1 MRYGHVMVG
10 GIESEK
16 QSVGVRW
23 ALVFGIAAAVS
34 AAVTI
39 IALIFTL
46 NNATRFRDTAL
57 DSQQRSYEVMILARS
72 LDASIGQAEAFLG
85 RFVISGDKDLG
96 RIYFDDWR
104 RAGTQLDALDRVID
118 DPKSQVLIDRLR
130 IAYNQR
136 GDELA
141 AVALRTNYK
150 QNDAALSRYYQVGK
164 ARSLA
169 RIDTFLEAIIDN
181 ERRTLVGRAGV
192 AERSVDR
199 SNRLNAIVSAFG
211 ILLVLAALA
220 LAIGAV
226 QGWQRRR
233 YDEERNAELET
244 AVNVRTA
251 ELSAANVQLIEEMAS
266 RAATEDRLRHAQ
278 KMEAIGQL
286 TGGIAH
292 DFNNMLSVV
301 IGGLEL
307 AQRRVASGGEA
318 VERHLR
324 QALEGANRAAA
335 LTKRLLAFARAEPL
349 LPVAIAPDALLA
361 DMSDLLDR
369 TIGDRIAVQIEADA
383 ESWPIF
389 VDPHQLENAI
399 LNLAVNARDAM
410 PDGGTL
416 TIRTAN
422 RLLASGEIDDVAPG
436 DHVAISVSDTG
447 HGMTA
452 DVLERAFEPFFTTK
466 GTGQGTGLGLSQIFG
481 FVRQSLGGIVVDSV
495 VGQGTTVSLIL
506 PRSAQQPET
515 APKAASEALRALP
528 RRRGTRALVVE
539 DDPRVLAATADSLEE
554 LGLSTVRCA
563 DATKAL
569 GLIAEDKEIGLVV
582 SDVLMPGMTGPDLI
596 SALRKDHPGMPVL
609 FVTGFAGDI
618 DTAEAFG
625 GHAVLRKPFTINAL
639 GRAVEALLS
648 NDPVR
653 RKRAA

>member
-1 MRYGHVMVG
+1 MAGAPNTEMR
-10 GIESEK
+10 SA
-16 QSVGVRW
+16 GVRW

-46 NNATRFRDTAL
+46 NAATRFRDTAL

-104 RAGTQLDALDRVID
+104 RAGTQLDALDRAIQ

-130 IAYNQR
+130 AAYNQR

-169 RIDTFLEAIIDN
+169 RIDTLLEAIIDN
-181 ERRTLVGRAGV
+181 ERQTLVGRAGV

-226 QGWQRRR
+226 QAWQRRR
-233 YDEERNAELET
+233 YDEERNAELEA
-244 AVNVRTA
+244 AVNYRTA
-251 ELSAANVQLIEEMAS
+251 ELSTANVQLIEEMAS

-307 AQRRVASGGEA
+307 AQRRVATGGEA

-349 LPVAIAPDALLA
+349 LPVAIAPDALLI

-369 TIGDRIAVQIEADA
+369 TIGDTIAVEIEGSA

-410 PDGGTL
+410 PEGGTM

-422 RLLASGEIDDVAPG
+422 RTVSAGEIDGVEAG
-436 DHVAISVSDTG
+436 DHVVIAVSDSG
-447 HGMTA
+447 HGMTP

-481 FVRQSLGGIVVDSV
+481 FVRQSQGGVTVVSSP
-495 VGQGTTVSLIL
+495 GEGTTVSLVL
-506 PRSAQQPET
+506 PRSAREPEVKP
-515 APKAASEALRALP
+515 AAASEALRALP
-528 RRRGTRALVVE
+528 KRRGTMVLVVE

-554 LGLSTVRCA
+554 LGLRTVRCG
-563 DATKAL
+563 DATRAL
-569 GLIAEDKEIGLVV
+569 QMIADNAEIGLVV
-582 SDVLMPGMTGPDLI
+582 SDVLMPGMTGPDLVA
-596 SALRKDHPGMPVL
+596 ALRKDHPGMPVL

-618 DTAEAFG
+618 ETAEAFG
-625 GHAVLRKPFTINAL
+625 GHAVLRKPFTIAAL

-653 RKRAA
+653 RRRAA